1 MQSYHSMLLTAWV
14 VLAVV
19 LVGMP
24 DRAAGETVYVSEVR
38 EISKRAGPSTDH
50 RILRMLPAGAELEAL
65 SEQAGWLQVRGSDG
79 LEGWVLQRFTTRDVP
94 LTLRYQELRRKY
106 DALYEASSGALGQL
120 AELEEV
126 NQKLLETLSETS
138 NKLLDLDREY
148 AAFRSDAAEV
158 EDLRLRYA
166 QLTTEMDALLQE
178 ATRLR
183 EENSMLKSQDRFR
196 WFLVG
201 GSVFFVAWLVGM
213 ITGRR
218 QGKRRNTL
226 HYI

>member
-1 MQSYHSMLLTAWV
+1 MQSCQSILITVGTFLV
-14 VLAVV
+14 FV

-24 DRAAGETVYVSEVR
+24 DRAAAETVYVSDVR

-50 RILRMLPAGAELEAL
+50 RILRMLPAGAEMEAL
-65 SEQAGWLQVRGSDG
+65 SEQAGWLQVRGPDG
-79 LEGWVLQRFTTRDVP
+79 IEGWVLQRFTTRDVP
-94 LTLRYQELRRKY
+94 LTLRYQELRREY

-158 EDLRLRYA
+158 EDLRLRYV
-166 QLTTEMDALLQE
+166 QLTADMDVLLQE
-178 ATRLR
+178 TRRLR
-183 EENSMLKSQDRFR
+183 EENSMLQSQDRFR
-196 WFLVG
+196 WFLAG
-201 GSVFFVAWLVGM
+201 GSLFFVAWLVGV

-218 QGKRRNTL
+218 HGKRRNTL
-226 HYI
+226 HSL